1 MAFNALL
8 HNQNPDC
15 MNFSK
20 LHQSNHLENLRHAF
34 YVAESQ
40 FGVYPL
46 LDPEDVDVQCPDE
59 KSIMTYIASFYHN
72 FSKLTEGDFQ

>member
-20 LHQSNHLENLRHAF
+20 LHQSNHLENLKHAF
-34 YVAESQ
+34 DVAESR
-40 FGVYPL
+40 FGVHPL
-46 LDPEDVDVQCPDE
+46 LDPEDVDVQRPDR
-59 KSIMTYIASFYHN
+59 SL
-72 FSKLTEGDFQ
+72 KLLYGSLH